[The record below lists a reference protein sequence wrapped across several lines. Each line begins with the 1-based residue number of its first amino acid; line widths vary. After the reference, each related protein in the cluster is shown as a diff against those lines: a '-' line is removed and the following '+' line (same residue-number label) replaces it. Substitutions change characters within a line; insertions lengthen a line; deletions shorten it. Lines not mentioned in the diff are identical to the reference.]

1 MKQASGILGN
11 MCGLLSSIQA
21 IKVQLMEKVYS
32 KKKKKKKNPGAR
44 ERGGGGGEG
53 TTRGGGLKEAEERA
67 KLSRLPGRG
76 SWSL

>member
-44 ERGGGGGEG
+44 ERGGRGRGRDDEGGG
-53 TTRGGGLKEAEERA
+53 AQ
-67 KLSRLPGRG
+67 G
-76 SWSL
+76 S